1 METKYHIIK
10 NLQELDT
17 LIQSCKYTGYCC
29 YDFETAGTPLYNHD
43 FRATILSIS
52 FQPGFGCSIPLQ
64 HPETPKDFPWKKA
77 LLKIGHE
84 LIEDYDVIKVGWNI
98 KFDNQIWE
106 KFGIYY
112 RGTAIDGMLAK
123 YILNE
128 ERPNDLKSMVRR
140 YLPEYGNYEKQDAFD
155 KIPWD
160 KKELEPL
167 CKYGCQDTD
176 YTLRL
181 TLFFEK
187 KLIDLGLYNAF
198 RNLMMCNS
206 RVITSVEKCGLLVDR
221 EFNAK
226 LVGEYANKIKQAEEV
241 LYNLPRVKRF
251 TKAYNQQKVDAYISS
266 IEKELEDLNP
276 GDPKDARKIKS
287 RVEKIARIKAGE
299 FTTKKE
305 QELIRP
311 LNFGSSKDLPAIL
324 FSKEGFHFKPFKT
337 SETGKPSTDEESLTQ
352 LRLSVENPESPKA
365 IFLDKLKEVR
375 DLKHTYT
382 TFILG
387 WQEKLQDDSRL
398 HGKFNIHGT
407 DSNRFS
413 CIHGDTLVKTSEG
426 DITIKDLKDNFKG
439 KKVITKEGWKD
450 ILNWI
455 DKGKDQMYEVE
466 LEDGTTIKCTLDHI
480 FITNQGDLSLR
491 SILNKYRSTISNKPK
506 LLKYEE

>member
-1 METKYHIIK
+1 M
-10 NLQELDT
+10 
-17 LIQSCKYTGYCC
+17 
-29 YDFETAGTPLYNHD
+29 
-43 FRATILSIS
+43 
-52 FQPGFGCSIPLQ
+52 
-64 HPETPKDFPWKKA
+64 
-77 LLKIGHE
+77 
-84 LIEDYDVIKVGWNI
+84 
-98 KFDNQIWE
+98 
-106 KFGIYY
+106 
-112 RGTAIDGMLAK
+112 
-123 YILNE
+123 
-128 ERPNDLKSMVRR
+128 
-140 YLPEYGNYEKQDAFD
+140 
-155 KIPWD
+155 
-160 KKELEPL
+160 
-167 CKYGCQDTD
+167 
-176 YTLRL
+176 
-181 TLFFEK
+181 
-187 KLIDLGLYNAF
+187 
-198 RNLMMCNS
+198 
-206 RVITSVEKCGLLVDR
+206 
-221 EFNAK
+221 
-226 LVGEYANKIKQAEEV
+226 
-241 LYNLPRVKRF
+241 
-251 TKAYNQQKVDAYISS
+251 
-266 IEKELEDLNP
+266 
-276 GDPKDARKIKS
+276 
-287 RVEKIARIKAGE
+287 
-299 FTTKKE
+299 
-305 QELIRP
+305 
-311 LNFGSSKDLPAIL
+311 NFGSSKDLPAIL